1 MSSLRYCQYI
11 VIITSLVICVFIFQ
25 YSIVVDIYGKNHRQK
40 SRHTFP
46 ELQCYHNISGYAYM
60 SKILQQINS
69 NPSLLP
75 RKYTSEFIDSHLR
88 DRYLVN
94 INFMRIKYYNG
105 SLYEDTYGQPGG
117 YKPLYRK
124 YFAQLFQNALL
135 KMNTSMPN
143 FDVIIWIADYNFNT
157 MWGPGVE
164 KKASK
169 SHVIFQNYHNMKWN
183 RNSFPLLTVPRSILK
198 LHYDWKERHYF
209 DEYLEHSSFPNYT
222 KQNQI
227 NKFFMRCTPRH
238 WMRTAVTWNSSHPS
252 LPYKKYK
259 KYFNIKMTIPPVNR
273 PNNTTDFKEC
283 LHWIY
288 NNKTNCWD
296 HNFTAIKQE
305 MKYKYIVSIDGIG
318 TRDALA
324 RTIHYEHSVN
334 IMYNSSKVEFWYLDL
349 KNNEHVIQF
358 NDVDEY
364 LEKASKII
372 EGKYPYSIDEIADKA
387 RAFCATYLDLNNVNC
402 FAFNMFRVYT
412 TYFFDSSSVSINQ
425 TNDILLVD
433 TNTKH

>member
-1 MSSLRYCQYI
+1 
-11 VIITSLVICVFIFQ
+11 
-25 YSIVVDIYGKNHRQK
+25 
-40 SRHTFP
+40 
-46 ELQCYHNISGYAYM
+46 
-60 SKILQQINS
+60 
-69 NPSLLP
+69 
-75 RKYTSEFIDSHLR
+75 
-88 DRYLVN
+88 
-94 INFMRIKYYNG
+94 
-105 SLYEDTYGQPGG
+105 
-117 YKPLYRK
+117 
-124 YFAQLFQNALL
+124 
-135 KMNTSMPN
+135 MPN
-143 FDVIIWIADYNFNT
+143 FDVIMWIADYNFNT

-164 KKASK
+164 RNASN
-169 SHVIFQNYHNMKWN
+169 SHVIFSNFHDMKWN
-183 RNSFPLLTVPRSILK
+183 TNAFPLLTVPRSILK
-198 LHYDWKERHYF
+198 LYYDRKERHYF
-209 DEYLEHSSFPNYT
+209 NEYLKQSALPHYT

-227 NKFFMRCTPRH
+227 NQFFMRCTPRH
-238 WMRTAVTWNSSHPS
+238 WMRKATTWISNHPPLHYS
-252 LPYKKYK
+252 KYK
-259 KYFNIKMTIPPVNR
+259 KYFNIKLTIPPVNR
-273 PNNTTDFKEC
+273 PHDTTEFKEC
-283 LHWIY
+283 LHWVY
-288 NNKTNCWD
+288 NNQTNCWD
-296 HNFTAIKQE
+296 YNLTTTKQE